1 MVNVAF
7 TVLIDAVLVFSVLA
21 FGAWT
26 ILDLLPA
33 RRTVGANRA
42 DDAPAYGR
50 FLGAPKSRSACNTPL
65 IASIRASSNDICS
78 IPEVSNVA

>member
-33 RRTVGANRA
+33 RRTVGA

-65 IASIRASSNDICS
+65 IASMRASSNDICS